1 MLTYADG
8 GARVGRSSL
17 SLSHVSVAS
26 SAQADGDELA
36 GGGMLTY
43 VDVCWRMQA
52 LGRCAARMLLLAR
65 VTARQ
70 ERPLHTLSGAIGGEW
85 GGVAANEKSQA
96 PLHAY

>member
-36 GGGMLTY
+36 GGGMLTHADRNGTLAGSRHSTRVVY
-43 VDVCWRMQA
+43 GED
-52 LGRCAARMLLLAR
+52 LG
-65 VTARQ
+65 
-70 ERPLHTLSGAIGGEW
+70 
-85 GGVAANEKSQA
+85 
-96 PLHAY
+96 